1 MSHGRLADKGIRVY
15 EGSRTCHCPYRYH
28 LDTGHVC
35 QNLCLEAETV
45 GCGTCAI
52 AASDEDDMNTIPGIN
67 GADQF
72 VIYLAT
78 VVKKDKTLLMT
89 G

>member
-1 MSHGRLADKGIRVY
+1 
-15 EGSRTCHCPYRYH
+15 
-28 LDTGHVC
+28 
-35 QNLCLEAETV
+35 V

>member
-1 MSHGRLADKGIRVY
+1 MKGAGHAIALID
-15 EGSRTCHCPYRYH
+15 TH
-28 LDTGHVC
+28 LDAGRVC
-35 QNLCLEAETV
+35 QNLCLAAEAV

-52 AASDEDDMNTIPGIN
+52 AAFDDEDMNTIPGIN